1 MNINAHYHRILIVIL
16 SLGLAF
22 WVGRLSLQY
31 QLSQNVPELRQV
43 GEINTKVPMVTITDI
58 QDAKLIGTVNTPG
71 IRIKSGSELAVPDDR
86 NHFELSIGHLGYIGK
101 KDEKLKVP
109 TDARFAAS
117 KNGKYFY
124 ALDEATA
131 KRLSP
136 LTRVFFN
143 TEEEAQAAGF
153 EKRSK

>member
-1 MNINAHYHRILIVIL
+1 MNINAHYHRILIALL
-16 SLGLAF
+16 SLGLFF
-22 WVGRLSLQY
+22 WCGRLSLQY
-31 QLSQNVPELRQV
+31 QLSQNVSELHEV
-43 GEINTKVPMVTITDI
+43 GEINTKVPVVTIKDI
-58 QDAKLIGTVNTPG
+58 QEGKIIGVVNDPG
-71 IRIKSGSELAVPDDR
+71 IRIKSGTEVAVPDNR
-86 NHFELSIGHLGYIGK
+86 NRFTLNVGHLGYVGK
-101 KDEKLKVP
+101 KDPTLKVP
-109 TDARFAAS
+109 TDAQFVAS

-136 LTRVFFN
+136 LTRVFFS